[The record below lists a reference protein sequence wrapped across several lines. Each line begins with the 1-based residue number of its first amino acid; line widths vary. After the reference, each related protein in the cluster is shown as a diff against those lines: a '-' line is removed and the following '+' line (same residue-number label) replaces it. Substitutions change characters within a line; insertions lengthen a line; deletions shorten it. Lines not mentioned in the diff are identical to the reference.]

1 MTLLKRSELEARV
14 HPGSLDPCNDVVEG
28 GSSIMEKAGIRATK
42 LAWSHKFAKDRSC
55 DIVIATKVAAGMEVR
70 RLKVIRVV
78 SSTTTSS
85 LPISSAFILI
95 PHPLQSLAW
104 ALSPDTEWKAH
115 A

>member
-1 MTLLKRSELEARV
+1 MSNSKSMATMNS
-14 HPGSLDPCNDVVEG
+14 DEG
-28 GSSIMEKAGIRATK
+28 GRAKNDDQNAADWAATFTCLTSLQK
-42 LAWSHKFAKDRSC
+42 TGLVIS
-55 DIVIATKVAAGMEVR
+55 VIATKVAAGMEVR

-95 PHPLQSLAW
+95 PHPLQSLDW

-115 A
+115 ASSMQE